1 MTNGLILL
9 RCQELL
15 RLKRPARDA
24 HRIHPAVERVE
35 SGRTA
40 AELPS
45 WGGGSKRRQRI
56 RSQSFARHLLFVA
69 IQRQRPSVADKR
81 NVMPLAVVCTRS
93 VLDIHFG
100 IVILFHPTPEF
111 VIFGSH
117 AQGKLIA
124 VVSDQRRQPHEVP
137 IRLVERLDREVG
149 IRKRHG
155 RGQVA
160 VEIVIPATV
169 HGRILIAV
177 EEACGVVCPVAV
189 LHRLADARV
198 RGRFSI
204 DFRQRSLFG
213 KISGREFAGQN
224 RRRLVEEICLS
235 SPEVTIVCV
244 RILEIVVENDVFVY
258 RCIVRAEKFAE
269 IQLFV
274 RKPEFAD
281 FTRKVLSRH
290 CRAADLHRAARRIG
304 KDDAVRC
311 IIIVNPHVVY
321 KELDVDLGR
330 IARLGFYG
338 ERDMV
343 PLVVE
348 KDIGTFICTDA
359 MVAFASLGIDEIQM
373 EAQIGVVFWL
383 VKVNPPSEEIGG
395 RTVRLTGK
403 RLPIGVVR
411 IDTDEHFDSKRRR
424 TQRRGVRN
432 FQYRTAACAMG
443 APETQCLVGGG
454 GQRPAYRIQDPKR
467 LWNAI
472 CDVRHPRG
480 RRGFVRTVQPVHR
493 RVERAGVCLVLD
505 RRQVGEFR
513 SDVAE
518 IVERV
523 PHDRIGLCR
532 ECGECQR
539 AENGY
544 SDNSN
549 IFHCIPSSC

>member
-1 MTNGLILL
+1 MQIVVVVSVRGDLCVKNGSESFLHAPFHPQLHRTGCPLDAVCILAQIILIVPVGPGDVGACTRYGQRGDVRLGKNSASFAVDYLVAGNFVAECRTVYHTIEERTASIGGVCRSVIELEMGDSMTNGLILL

-93 VLDIHFG
+93 VFDIHLG
-100 IVILFHPTPEF
+100 IVILFHKTPEF

-124 VVSDQRRQPHEVP
+124 VVSDQRRRPQDVP

-290 CRAADLHRAARRIG
+290 CRGADLHRAARRIG
-304 KDDAVRC
+304 KDDAVRRV
-311 IIIVNPHVVY
+311 IIVNTLVVY

-348 KDIGTFICTDA
+348 KDIGTFISTDA
-359 MVAFASLGIDEIQM
+359 MVVFASLGIDEIQM
-373 EAQIGVVFWL
+373 EAQIGVVGWL

-424 TQRRGVRN
+424 T
-432 FQYRTAACAMG
+432 
-443 APETQCLVGGG
+443 
-454 GQRPAYRIQDPKR
+454 
-467 LWNAI
+467 
-472 CDVRHPRG
+472 
-480 RRGFVRTVQPVHR
+480 
-493 RVERAGVCLVLD
+493 
-505 RRQVGEFR
+505 
-513 SDVAE
+513 
-518 IVERV
+518 
-523 PHDRIGLCR
+523 
-532 ECGECQR
+532 
-539 AENGY
+539 
-544 SDNSN
+544 
-549 IFHCIPSSC
+549 